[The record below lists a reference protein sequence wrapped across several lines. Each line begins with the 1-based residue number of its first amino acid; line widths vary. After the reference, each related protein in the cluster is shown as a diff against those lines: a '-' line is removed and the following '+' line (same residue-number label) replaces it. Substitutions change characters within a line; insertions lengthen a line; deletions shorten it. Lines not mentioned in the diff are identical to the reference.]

1 MNYEY
6 CTVSVVLSSMIL
18 WESIVVVA
26 HTTLILVYKHHV
38 IRGKRINNAAITIN
52 LFAAHQQLKV
62 NKLRFRDF
70 MATHR
75 HHHIMLNYWTTKPQT
90 TYSYLQVRPLVVY
103 HEESVIK
110 VRYKPCDVRSS
121 YNPSL
126 SVVCSLHWIAFVYE
140 SFVDAIFNLT
150 QCSIL
155 FHSSASIVRGGREG
169 NEIVYQ
175 LLQMWVE
182 GWLDWWIKLRVQST
196 LYWRTQ

>member
-1 MNYEY
+1 M
-6 CTVSVVLSSMIL
+6 
-18 WESIVVVA
+18 
-26 HTTLILVYKHHV
+26 

-75 HHHIMLNYWTTKPQT
+75 HHHMMLNYWTTKPQT

-175 LLQMWVE
+175 LFRMWVE

>member
-6 CTVSVVLSSMIL
+6 CTVSVVLSSMFL

-126 SVVCSLHWIAFVYE
+126 SVVCSLH
-140 SFVDAIFNLT
+140 
-150 QCSIL
+150 
-155 FHSSASIVRGGREG
+155 
-169 NEIVYQ
+169 
-175 LLQMWVE
+175 
-182 GWLDWWIKLRVQST
+182 
-196 LYWRTQ
+196 

>member
-1 MNYEY
+1 
-6 CTVSVVLSSMIL
+6 
-18 WESIVVVA
+18 
-26 HTTLILVYKHHV
+26 
-38 IRGKRINNAAITIN
+38 
-52 LFAAHQQLKV
+52 
-62 NKLRFRDF
+62 

-75 HHHIMLNYWTTKPQT
+75 HHHMMLNYWTTKPQI

-155 FHSSASIVRGGREG
+155 FHSSASIVRVGEKEMKLSTNCFECGWRDDWIGGSSWWFNQHYIDEHNKRITGSRKFIAEMHETQHHFLLTHITTTCSFMCRATESSQ
-169 NEIVYQ
+169 EIDIKE
-175 LLQMWVE
+175 LISAG
-182 GWLDWWIKLRVQST
+182 GWNWG
-196 LYWRTQ
+196 